1 MIISATKEMKETENR
16 ENMAAKN
23 IMLKL
28 MLLLILTGWGSS
40 GLWAV
45 RTFHLLNNSNQE
57 VAVWQGSATVL
68 PDYMTSS
75 LVTDFRYYA
84 SAQAAEKIKTE
95 NKTFRFDRQSPSVT
109 LTATNASP
117 AKGEQTTLTALTA
130 TDITN
135 YTLNIVDK
143 SGNIAMTATIANP
156 GSPAQP
162 DPLPD
167 AYRSPF
173 AENYHYYLTA
183 EDAKNNYTANAL
195 DNTDAWTDAT
205 IYVGYDVKTSEFNS
219 SKKFTIYNDS
229 HNKYMHAMYR
239 TVQSHVYNQLWNMRN
254 QKRDRE
260 DGNTGITAT
269 TLAVIDTSHA
279 LGIYLKMQRLFAWMG
294 INSRS
299 LLYGLDHV
307 QQVCQKVNEMKTM

>member
-1 MIISATKEMKETENR
+1 
-16 ENMAAKN
+16 
-23 IMLKL
+23 
-28 MLLLILTGWGSS
+28 
-40 GLWAV
+40 
-45 RTFHLLNNSNQE
+45 
-57 VAVWQGSATVL
+57 
-68 PDYMTSS
+68 
-75 LVTDFRYYA
+75 
-84 SAQAAEKIKTE
+84 
-95 NKTFRFDRQSPSVT
+95 
-109 LTATNASP
+109 
-117 AKGEQTTLTALTA
+117 
-130 TDITN
+130 
-135 YTLNIVDK
+135 
-143 SGNIAMTATIANP
+143 MTATIANP
-156 GSPAQP
+156 GTAQP
-162 DPLPD
+162 DPLPV

-183 EDAKNNYTANAL
+183 EDAQNNNTANAL
-195 DNTDAWTDAT
+195 DDTDAWTDAT